1 MRKMGKLKNQI
12 VLVAGASSGI
22 GKAIALSLATEG
34 ASVVIAARRKT
45 ELEAVAHQIKESGG
59 HCLPVPADLTK
70 EAQVASLFGI
80 IQQTYSSLD
89 ILINSVG
96 SFGSAPIEDMSID
109 VWNRVIDSNLKAPF
123 LCIREAMKIMKYQHH
138 GRVINIGSTSAKRVR
153 PNSAAYSAAK
163 HGLWGLT
170 QVAAL
175 EGRSFGI
182 TCCCIHPGRVEV
194 ERAASNPDNSH
205 DPAMSVDDIARTVL
219 HIATLPWDVTMLET
233 TIMATEQP
241 FIGRG

>member
-1 MRKMGKLKNQI
+1 MNKLKNQV

-22 GKAIALSLATEG
+22 GKAIAQSFAAEG
-34 ASVVIAARRKT
+34 ASVVLAARRKT
-45 ELEAVAHQIKESGG
+45 ELDFLARQISDSGG
-59 HCLPVPADLTK
+59 QSLPVPTDLI
-70 EAQVASLFGI
+70 EEDQVLSLFQL
-80 IQQTYSSLD
+80 IQQTYSRLD

-96 SFGSAPIEDMSID
+96 SFGSAPIEDLSTK

-123 LCIREAMKIMKYQHH
+123 LCTREAFKIMKYQRR
-138 GRVINIGSTSAKRVR
+138 GRIINIGSTSAKRVR
-153 PNSAAYSAAK
+153 THSAAYSAAK

-182 TCCCIHPGRVEV
+182 TCCSVHPGRVEV
-194 ERAASNPDNSH
+194 ERAPSNPDSSH
-205 DPAMSVDDIARTVL
+205 DPAMSVNDIAGTVL
-219 HIATLPWDVTMLET
+219 HIASLPSDVTMLET
-233 TIMATEQP
+233 TIIPSTQP